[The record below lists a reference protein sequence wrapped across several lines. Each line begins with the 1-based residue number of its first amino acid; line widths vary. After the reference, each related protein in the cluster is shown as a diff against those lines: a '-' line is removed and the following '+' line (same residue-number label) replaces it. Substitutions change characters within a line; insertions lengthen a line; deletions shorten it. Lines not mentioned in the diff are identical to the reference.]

1 MLQTD
6 MRVMFVYPEDK
17 PLPVESDGGAL
28 TLILYYAPAF
38 GDFYKS
44 DLFESL
50 RRIMQ
55 PDCLVILVSNEGQSK

>member
-6 MRVMFVYPEDK
+6 MHVMLVYPEDQ
-17 PLPVESDGGAL
+17 PLPADSEAGAL

-44 DLFESL
+44 DLFQSL